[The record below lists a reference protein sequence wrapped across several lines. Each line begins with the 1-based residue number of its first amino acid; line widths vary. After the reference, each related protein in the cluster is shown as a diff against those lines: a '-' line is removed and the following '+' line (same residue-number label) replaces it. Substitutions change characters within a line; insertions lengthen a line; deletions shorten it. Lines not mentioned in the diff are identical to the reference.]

1 MDRVSLVRA
10 VDGDV
15 RHLARYDPQDTP
27 RYIEGQPPLQCY
39 ITALLH
45 RCSGIKI
52 FNNSDDPF
60 FFLFL
65 KKKKKKRKIKKKKII
80 TRVSERILLPLRRRV
95 TCVFEV
101 VNV

>member
-1 MDRVSLVRA
+1 VDRVSLVRA

-15 RHLARYDPQDTP
+15 RHLARYDPQDTQ

-45 RCSGIKI
+45 RCSGINI

-65 KKKKKKRKIKKKKII
+65 KKKKKKRKIKKKNHNKSIGENSVAVA
-80 TRVSERILLPLRRRV
+80 TSRNMRL
-95 TCVFEV
+95 
-101 VNV
+101 